1 MTQRNGRIIRQGNQ
15 NKEVQVYQYVTEG
28 TFDAYLYQTLENKQK
43 FISQIMTSKSPVRS
57 CDDVD
62 EQALSYAEI
71 KALCAGNPLI
81 KEKMDL
87 DIEVARLKVLKAD
100 HQSQQYRMEDK
111 LLKYFPAEIE
121 RQTGYIHGF
130 EADIKMVEANPQI
143 AEGFCGMDI
152 RGKHY
157 SEMAEA
163 GEWILAACKEVKGSE
178 PVLLGEY
185 RGFQMELSFDSF
197 RHEFDIVLKGAM
209 SHRVALGTDARGNI
223 TRLDNALASVPDRLE
238 KAKEQLSNLY
248 NQQEATKS
256 ELGKPFPQET
266 ELTAKSQRLAELDA
280 ALNMEDSVDSRD
292 ELGDTDR
299 PSVLADLKSKSEQ
312 IPPVKRSDAYEEVL

>member
-1 MTQRNGRIIRQGNQ
+1 M
-15 NKEVQVYQYVTEG
+15 YQYVTEG

-121 RQTGYIHGF
+121 RQTGLIHSC
-130 EADIKMVEANPQI
+130 EADIQTVITHPQI
-143 AEGFCGMDI
+143 EEGFCGMEILGRQYEEKLD
-152 RGKHY
+152 
-157 SEMAEA
+157 A
-163 GEWILAACKEVKGSE
+163 GEMILAACKETKNSE
-178 PVLLGEY
+178 PVTLGSY
-185 RGFQMELSFDSF
+185 RGFQMELSYNAFGSQFEITLRAERRSSLRTLVYCDSTISCCLM
-197 RHEFDIVLKGAM
+197 RKCNSSRSAEVSDDDISL
-209 SHRVALGTDARGNI
+209 
-223 TRLDNALASVPDRLE
+223 
-238 KAKEQLSNLY
+238 LS
-248 NQQEATKS
+248 
-256 ELGKPFPQET
+256 
-266 ELTAKSQRLAELDA
+266 D
-280 ALNMEDSVDSRD
+280 LNVSISFISCRN
-292 ELGDTDR
+292 
-299 PSVLADLKSKSEQ
+299 SS
-312 IPPVKRSDAYEEVL
+312 I